1 MDLNKL
7 KAALSAMGVNCCD
20 DEDFSNILDE
30 LNKICGI
37 TIYKLEV
44 ASVDIAEIVEQI
56 EREANQSKLLCDVY
70 VKQQKTKW
78 VVPKK
83 IGKPQKKKGRF

>member
-7 KAALSAMGVNCCD
+7 KAALNAMGVICCE
-20 DEDFSNILDE
+20 DEEISSIVDKFDE
-30 LNKICGI
+30 IYGI

-56 EREANQSKLLCDVY
+56 EREANQSKLLCDVH
-70 VKQQKTKW
+70 VKQQKRKW
-78 VVPKK
+78 NVPKQ

>member
-7 KAALSAMGVNCCD
+7 KAALNAMGVICCE
-20 DEDFSNILDE
+20 DEEISSIVDKIDE
-30 LNKICGI
+30 IYGI

-56 EREANQSKLLCDVY
+56 EREANQSKLLCDVH
-70 VKQQKTKW
+70 VKQQKLKW
-78 VVPKK
+78 NVPKQ

>member
-7 KAALSAMGVNCCD
+7 KAALNAMGVICCD
-20 DEDFSNILDE
+20 DEDFSSILDE

-44 ASVDIAEIVEQI
+44 ASVDISEIVEQI
-56 EREANQSKLLCDVY
+56 EREAKQSKLLCDAI
-70 VKQQKTKW
+70 VKQQKRKW
-78 VVPKK
+78 IVPKT
-83 IGKPQKKKGRF
+83 IGKPQKRKG